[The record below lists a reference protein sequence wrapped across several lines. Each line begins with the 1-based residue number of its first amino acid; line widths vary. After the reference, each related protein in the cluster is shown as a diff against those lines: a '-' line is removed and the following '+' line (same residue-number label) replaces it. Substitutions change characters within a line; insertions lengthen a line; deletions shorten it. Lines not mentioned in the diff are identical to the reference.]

1 MFKQEVSNGLFFQ
14 RVKSLVCIAVP
25 SGAIEAQLIVNYM
38 ADSDHE
44 NTEKSDT
51 RDVQQHTG
59 MLYRSFLMIAA

>member
-1 MFKQEVSNGLFFQ
+1 M
-14 RVKSLVCIAVP
+14 KSLVCIAVP
-25 SGAIEAQLIVNYM
+25 SGAIEARLIVNDM